1 MENPTNPSDLLFM
14 LGVVMAVIG
23 LAVWFW
29 LKEEGASGKAQ
40 GRFLKLGVGLLV
52 VLLAATYNSF
62 AKTGAL
68 RPLKERAWAA
78 IYKAPPA
85 CQGTITDRELKGTC
99 RRNMTRQREI
109 FELMW
114 KSGEVKEVLEQRGI
128 TLKYPGYG
136 DIVPPLL
143 LFSLSAGAAGWFFK
157 PKRTKWGRAPTYQQ
171 RVEPRKTPDPVEQK
185 SGTNSQAQ
193 VPVPEEELK
202 FFMQG
207 TAPAAAPATKKSRRG
222 KYRDKFLLFNDTEA
236 TLYHELVAALP
247 QLVVFSQVSVSQML
261 HIRGWDA
268 NAQLNEIGRKSV
280 DFLVCRKEGDNFA
293 IVAAIELNG
302 AVHELEERKRAD
314 EVKRAALEEAGIP
327 LIVYETS
334 DMPYIK
340 TIRHDVARA
349 MVARKR
355 YEQERNA
362 RLGRA

>member
-52 VLLAATYNSF
+52 VLLLVTYNSF
-62 AKTGAL
+62 AKTGAF

-85 CQGTITDRELKGTC
+85 CQGTITDHELKGTC

-114 KSGEVKEVLEQRGI
+114 KSGEVKEVLVQRGI

-157 PKRTKWGRAPTYQQ
+157 PKRTEWGRAPTYQ

-185 SGTNSQAQ
+185 SKRAP
-193 VPVPEEELK
+193 VPVSEEELK
-202 FFMQG
+202 FLMQG
-207 TAPAAAPATKKSRRG
+207 TAPVAAPAAKKSRRW
-222 KYRDKFLLFNDTEA
+222 KYRDKFLLFNGTEA
-236 TLYHELVAALP
+236 ALYHELVAALP
-247 QLVVFSQVSVSQML
+247 RLVVFSQVSVSQML
-261 HIRGWDA
+261 YIRGRDA

-280 DFLVCRKEGDNFA
+280 DFLICRREGANFA
-293 IVAAIELNG
+293 MVAAIELNG
-302 AVHELEERKRAD
+302 AVHEQEERKRAD
-314 EVKRAALEEAGIP
+314 EVKRAALVDAGIP
-327 LIVYETS
+327 LIVYETGN
-334 DMPYIK
+334 MPSIE
-340 TIRHDVARA
+340 TIRHDIALA

-355 YEQERNA
+355 HEQERDV